1 MIRIDEVR
9 TRIDA
14 SVPAL
19 TGKLFNAGDWA
30 NVIENNRLPQVTPA
44 GFVLPG
50 GIEGGQAQMMAGA
63 FIQPIRDRVMVV
75 VAVRVAGDPLAA
87 QAIDEAT
94 PLVRQVVAAVCG
106 WGPEDSPGVFVLDRA
121 ELVGAKDG
129 ALLFQID
136 LAIDDQ
142 LRITT

>member
-9 TRIDA
+9 ERIDA

-30 NVIENNRLPQVTPA
+30 NVIEKNHLPQVTPA

-50 GIEGGQAQMMAGA
+50 GIEGGQAQMAAGA
-63 FIQPIRDRVMVV
+63 FIQPIRDTVIVV
-75 VAVRVAGDPLAA
+75 VAVRVAGDPLANR
-87 QAIDEAT
+87 AIDEAT
-94 PLVRQVVAAVCG
+94 PLVREVVNAVCG
-106 WGPEDSPGVFVLDRA
+106 WGPGESPGVFVLARA

-136 LAIDDQ
+136 FALDDQ
-142 LRITT
+142 LRIIS